1 MDVFEKYLTFPGKT
15 QPPLSIFE
23 HSLYVLQV
31 VNYLIEQNAA
41 VVQNPR
47 LVRAGALCHDA
58 GKIAG
63 DLKSGKWI
71 HTPHTSQFLGE
82 LLDDPRMKDL
92 LASADAPIADRER
105 DILLKVCETH
115 HYHSPDLL
123 RRCKEVVLVPL
134 ADVLASAIC
143 AGVVGPI
150 AGILAGGPYLEVSL
164 ALVRSLGFANGFDN
178 EVHRIDLPGQFVED
192 LFLSDMIFRQLSVA
206 LRDAGITPLMQW
218 GSSLWVIGNQE
229 TVREILGVVTT
240 NPTELFDRAFDE
252 HIYDA
257 ILSELPP
264 PGSMQIDSVKF
275 VLVNEAVACK
285 LAIGLLTRN

>member
-1 MDVFEKYLTFPGKT
+1 MDVFEKISHFSGENRS
-15 QPPLSIFE
+15 LSIFE

-31 VNYLIEQNAA
+31 ANYLIERNASA
-41 VVQNPR
+41 VQNPR

-71 HTPHTSQFLGE
+71 HTPHTSQSLGE

-92 LASADAPIADRER
+92 LASADAAITDSER

-143 AGVVGPI
+143 AGVVGPTRGYFGDE
-150 AGILAGGPYLEVSL
+150 A
-164 ALVRSLGFANGFDN
+164 
-178 EVHRIDLPGQFVED
+178 
-192 LFLSDMIFRQLSVA
+192 
-206 LRDAGITPLMQW
+206 
-218 GSSLWVIGNQE
+218 
-229 TVREILGVVTT
+229 ILGGQSS
-240 NPTELFDRAFDE
+240 PSSKPWLQRW
-252 HIYDA
+252 
-257 ILSELPP
+257 L
-264 PGSMQIDSVKF
+264 
-275 VLVNEAVACK
+275 
-285 LAIGLLTRN
+285 